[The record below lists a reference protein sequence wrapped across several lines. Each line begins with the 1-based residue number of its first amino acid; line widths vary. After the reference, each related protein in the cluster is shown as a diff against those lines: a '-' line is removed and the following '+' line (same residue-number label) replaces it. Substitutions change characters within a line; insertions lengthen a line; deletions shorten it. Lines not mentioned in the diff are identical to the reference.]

1 MNDDDRRQYLENCL
15 RHEQAKYSSDADA
28 FDEMVKDFESKMGE
42 VIEVSG
48 RLKIG
53 FVKRAKAIFEEG
65 RSQVTENR
73 VQMNE
78 ELQRSVIRIT
88 GAVLVLFLIGSAIAT
103 VKGAIDNQFCEYFNV
118 QGRTQRY
125 ETQKPCQR

>member
-15 RHEQAKYSSDADA
+15 RHEQVKYSSDADS
-28 FDEMVKDFESKMGE
+28 FDKMLRDFESKMGE

-48 RLKIG
+48 QLKIG
-53 FVKRAKAIFEEG
+53 FVRRAKAVFEEG
-65 RSQVTENR
+65 RSQVIENR

-88 GAVLVLFLIGSAIAT
+88 GALFALFLIGSAIAT

-118 QGRTQRY
+118 RGRTERY
-125 ETQKPCQR
+125 ETQEPCKQ

>member
-15 RHEQAKYSSDADA
+15 RHEQVKHSSDVDS
-28 FDEMVKDFESKMGE
+28 FDEMIKDFESKMRE
-42 VIEVSG
+42 VIEASG
-48 RLKIG
+48 RMKIG
-53 FVKRAKAIFEEG
+53 FVKRAKAIFSEG
-65 RSQVTENR
+65 RSQVIENR

-88 GAVLVLFLIGSAIAT
+88 GALIAVYAVYACFSAI
-103 VKGAIDNQFCEYFNV
+103 KGSIDNQFCEYFNV